1 MSQAQLQKKK
11 TKKTKKK
18 TPSWES
24 KWAVLEGIT
33 ELSEP
38 AEAGGGAIPPPNHR
52 LLLFFSIDSWP
63 FLWRGWRRR
72 PGLALETP
80 LMTLMS
86 SKLGKHRTRR
96 PLSFSPQESKPGP
109 TCGPVLAHTKDFY
122 SAVKRGRKKTHR
134 KENGA
139 LRIVQGLSPSH

>member
-11 TKKTKKK
+11 NKNT
-18 TPSWES
+18 SWES
-24 KWAVLEGIT
+24 EWVMSEGIPD
-33 ELSEP
+33 LSEP

-80 LMTLMS
+80 LMTLTS
-86 SKLGKHRTRR
+86 SKLGKHRTQH